1 MGNREP
7 FNLAI
12 IKLTEERL
20 RALRPVR
27 SLDIF
32 DGMSSNFHD
41 DGLFSVTTF
50 GRVGSDE
57 RDRKFGFIDIKAH
70 VFHPIIHKRLIQ
82 LVAFYEKIMTGKA
95 FAVFD
100 KVEQNF
106 IPCTPDVEGAGTG
119 YGFFC
124 QYWEQIKLKRN
135 KSLSRN
141 FRVDLVEKYRDRGM
155 TERVLVMPAGL
166 RDIEVDEHGHTK
178 EHEFNEPYRKMVA
191 VSNTLHGSVSAHSGN
206 AVDNNSFLDGPRR
219 SIQAAFNDL
228 YDRIDNTIYG
238 KKGFAQAKWGSRAIF
253 NGTRNVIT
261 SMDTSTYFFG
271 GPQTMRIYDT
281 QIGLFQT
288 IKGCLPVAVHCLS
301 AGYLSRVFS
310 PGDVNALLVNKK
322 TLRPEYVQVS
332 SETIDRWASVEG
344 LEKVIDGFEEEHVRQ
359 TPIDIEGYWLG
370 LIYVDD
376 KYFKIFNDI
385 DELPPHLSPENVHP
399 LTLTQLIYLSGYRR
413 WYELP
418 IYVTRFPVT
427 GVGSMYPNMV
437 YTRTTIKASPKTE
450 LDWDWE
456 PMGDDYIAREFPDLD
471 PHATFMDSQSP
482 HPAYLGGLGADFDG
496 DTASGDIVYSK
507 EAVEEAREYMNSR
520 GFLVSPSGG
529 LYTPADT
536 DIIALVLRNL
546 LSDVE

>member
-1 MGNREP
+1 MAEREP

-20 RALRPVR
+20 RTLRPVR

-41 DGLFSVTTF
+41 DGLFSVSTF
-50 GRVGSDE
+50 GRIGSDE
-57 RDRKFGFIDIKAH
+57 RDRKFGFIDIKAP

-82 LVAFYEKIMTGKA
+82 LQAFYEKIMLGKA
-95 FAVFD
+95 YARFD

-106 IPCTPDVEGAGTG
+106 VPCAPDEEGAGTG

-124 QYWEQIKLKRN
+124 QHWENIKFKRN
-135 KSLSRN
+135 KSLARG
-141 FRVDLVEKYRDRGM
+141 FRVDVVEKYRDRAL
-155 TERVLVMPAGL
+155 TDKILVLPAGL

-178 EHEFNEPYRKMVA
+178 EHEFNEPYRKLVA
-191 VSNTLHGSVSAHSGN
+191 VSNTLQGGVTARHSGGF
-206 AVDNNSFLDGPRR
+206 DNNQFLDGPRR
-219 SIQAAFNDL
+219 SLQLAFNDI

-253 NGTRNVIT
+253 NGTRNVIS
-261 SMDTSTYFFG
+261 SMDTSTYYFG

-301 AGYLSRVFS
+301 AGWLSQVFS
-310 PGDVNALLVNKK
+310 AGDVNALLVNKK
-322 TLRPEYVQVS
+322 TLKPEYVQVS
-332 SETIDRWASVEG
+332 TEIVDRWTSVEG
-344 LEKVIDGFEEEHVRQ
+344 LEKIIDSFEEEHNRQ
-359 TPIDIEGYWLG
+359 KPIDIEGYWLG

-376 KYFKIFNDI
+376 KSFKIFNDI
-385 DELPPHLSPENVHP
+385 DQLPAHLSPDNVHP
-399 LTLTQLIYLSGYRR
+399 LTMAQLIYLSGYRR
-413 WYELP
+413 WYDLP
-418 IYVTRFPVT
+418 IHVTRFPVT

-437 YTRTTIKASPKTE
+437 YTRTTIKASPKVE

-456 PMGDDYIAREFPDLD
+456 PMGDEYVAREFPDLD

-482 HPAYLGGLGADFDG
+482 HPAYLAGLGADFDG

-507 EAVEEAREYMNSR
+507 EAVEEAKEYMNSR
-520 GFLVSPSGG
+520 GFLVSPSGS
-529 LYTPADT
+529 LYTSADT